1 MNDDMYAELLESV
14 REGGKILRGEAEAS
28 RTRSVNVDAQAA
40 RRARE
45 ALGLSRSRFAT
56 VLGISERTLEG
67 WEQGRRAPSGPARTL
82 LQVAVRHPE
91 AVLETLHTDRP
102 REAS

>member
-40 RRARE
+40 RAALQEEAAELRLTPATLARV
-45 ALGLSRSRFAT
+45 GLVDRQTFRD
-56 VLGISERTLEG
+56 EG
-67 WEQGRRAPSGPARTL
+67 
-82 LQVAVRHPE
+82 
-91 AVLETLHTDRP
+91 
-102 REAS
+102 